1 MSARRPIKRG
11 GSEVGSAGA
20 AQGRKYRMTTEA
32 LLDFVEVQ
40 RDGAAFWRI
49 ARRRRPASQ
58 AGKSLPGYVWLGG
71 FASDMR
77 GAKASFLD
85 ARAVASGRAMLRFD
99 YSGHGESAFDVPGG
113 RFEDGSIGDWLEQ
126 SLALFLGSTEGPQIV
141 IGSSMGAWLALL
153 LAQRLEAQGEAKRLL
168 GLLLIAPAVD
178 FTEELMIPS
187 LSQSERREL
196 MEGSGEI
203 IRPAGRDG
211 SPPLTR
217 RLLEEGRRHLLLG
230 GELRSYAPVRILQG
244 VRDEAV
250 PWRHAF
256 RVAEKLAADPA
267 VVTLVA
273 DGDHRLSR
281 PEDMEL
287 IAQTLERLE
296 ASASG

>member
-1 MSARRPIKRG
+1 
-11 GSEVGSAGA
+11 
-20 AQGRKYRMTTEA
+20 MTTEA
-32 LLDFVEVQ
+32 TLDFLEVR
-40 RDGAAFWRI
+40 RDDATCWRI
-49 ARRRRPASQ
+49 ARRLRPASEG
-58 AGKSLPGYVWLGG
+58 GKTRCGHVWLGG

-77 GAKASFLD
+77 GSKASFLD
-85 ARAVASGRAMLRFD
+85 ARAAASGRAMLRFD

-126 SLALFLGSTEGPQIV
+126 SLALFLASTEGPQLV
-141 IGSSMGAWLALL
+141 IGSSMGAWIALL

-178 FTEELMIPS
+178 FTEELILPS
-187 LSQSERREL
+187 LSEAEKREL
-196 MEGSGEI
+196 AEGSGEI
-203 IRPAGRDG
+203 IRPTGRAG

-230 GELRSYAPVRILQG
+230 GPLRSYAPVRILQG

-256 RVAEKLAADPA
+256 RVAEKLAADPV

-273 DGDHRLSR
+273 EGDHRLSR

-296 ASASG
+296 AEASG

>member
-1 MSARRPIKRG
+1 
-11 GSEVGSAGA
+11 
-20 AQGRKYRMTTEA
+20 MTVEG
-32 LLDFVEVQ
+32 LLDFVEVPHG
-40 RDGAAFWRI
+40 GAASWRI
-49 ARRRRPASQ
+49 ARRRRLAS
-58 AGKSLPGYVWLGG
+58 KSAKTLPGHVWLGG

-77 GAKASFLD
+77 GSKASFLD
-85 ARAVASGRAMLRFD
+85 ARAAASGRAMLRFD

-113 RFEDGSIGDWLEQ
+113 RFEDGAIGDWLEQ
-126 SLALFLGSTEGPQIV
+126 SVALFLASTEGPQIV
-141 IGSSMGAWLALL
+141 IGSSMGAWMALL
-153 LAQRLEAQGEAKRLL
+153 LARRLEAQGELKRLL

-178 FTEELMIPS
+178 FTEELILPS
-187 LSQSERREL
+187 LSEAERREL
-196 MEGSGEI
+196 AEGNGAI

-244 VRDEAV
+244 VKDEAV

-256 RVAEKLAADPA
+256 RVSEKLAADPV

-287 IAQTLERLE
+287 IAQTLESLE
-296 ASASG
+296 AEASS

>member
-1 MSARRPIKRG
+1 
-11 GSEVGSAGA
+11 
-20 AQGRKYRMTTEA
+20 MTTEA
-32 LLDFVEVQ
+32 PLDFLEVR
-40 RDGAAFWRI
+40 RDDATCWRI
-49 ARRRRPASQ
+49 ARRLRPASEG
-58 AGKSLPGYVWLGG
+58 GKTRCGHVWLGG

-77 GAKASFLD
+77 GSKASFLD
-85 ARAVASGRAMLRFD
+85 ARAAASGRAMLRFD

-126 SLALFLGSTEGPQIV
+126 SLALFLASTEGPQLV
-141 IGSSMGAWLALL
+141 IGSSMGAWIALL
-153 LAQRLEAQGEAKRLL
+153 LAQRLEALGEAKRLL

-178 FTEELMIPS
+178 FTEELILPS
-187 LSQSERREL
+187 LNEAEKREL
-196 MEGSGEI
+196 TEGSGEF
-203 IRPAGRDG
+203 IRPRGRDG

-230 GELRSYAPVRILQG
+230 GPLRSYAPVRILQG

-273 DGDHRLSR
+273 EGDHRLSR

-287 IAQTLERLE
+287 IAQTLEALE
-296 ASASG
+296 AEASG